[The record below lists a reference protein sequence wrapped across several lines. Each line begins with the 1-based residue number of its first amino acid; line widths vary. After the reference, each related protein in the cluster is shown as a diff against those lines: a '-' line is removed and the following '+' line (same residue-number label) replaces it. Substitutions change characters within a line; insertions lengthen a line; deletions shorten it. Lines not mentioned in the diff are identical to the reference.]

1 MTPDEVVKQ
10 LNFPKK
16 KEHSPNNTTTE
27 KHIIIGYNHCVD
39 DCQPLIQDY
48 QKLRERVSVEKIRIV
63 INERLKN
70 FPINEDMDGL
80 SSRGVDYQ
88 NLLNRTSQQIVTY
101 LQQPTEH

>member
-1 MTPDEVVKQ
+1 
-10 LNFPKK
+10 
-16 KEHSPNNTTTE
+16 
-27 KHIIIGYNHCVD
+27 
-39 DCQPLIQDY
+39 
-48 QKLRERVSVEKIRIV
+48 VEKIRIV